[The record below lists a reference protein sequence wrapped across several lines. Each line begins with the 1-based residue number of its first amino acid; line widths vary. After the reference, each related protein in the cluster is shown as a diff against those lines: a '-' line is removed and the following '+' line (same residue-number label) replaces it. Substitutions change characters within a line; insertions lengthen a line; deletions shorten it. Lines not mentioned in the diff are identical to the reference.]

1 MPKKMRKKNSTAPKS
16 KGNSEQIERN
26 NNVAQV
32 LQYKPPVY
40 CENGAG
46 AYIDFMAFDPVKGA
60 MRRKTIKLNHI
71 KGIKARRD
79 YARESIK
86 RLTHQLSNGWNP
98 WVMNDSSD
106 LNLFEDALTR
116 YETHVEKML
125 SNGYF
130 RKETYNGYK
139 SNIKV
144 LREYAAKKNH
154 IYYLFQFNRKYCVD
168 FLDYIF
174 IDRNNGAQTRNNY
187 LNFLR
192 VFSGFLV
199 EKGLLKT
206 KPTEGI
212 APINRRLYTKER
224 ECIPPEVVG
233 KIAKYCMDRDPHFL
247 FACYLLYYCF
257 IRPVEMTRLLI
268 KHFNIQS
275 CTLTIPGSC
284 SKNKMTQTVTI
295 PKKVLLYGIS
305 IGVFS
310 APGTDHVFSIGLKP
324 GKEEIDTKLFRDHWA
339 KVRKALRLKPQ
350 WKFYSLKDTGITEM
364 CDNNMASIAVR
375 DQARH
380 SSLAI
385 TDIYTRHRA
394 KANKDIIDMDG
405 SL

>member
-1 MPKKMRKKNSTAPKS
+1 MRKNFNIAPKNA
-16 KGNSEQIERN
+16 GASERSERI
-26 NNVAQV
+26 NNVSKV
-32 LQYKPPVY
+32 LEYKPPVY
-40 CENGAG
+40 RENGAG
-46 AYIDFMAFDPVKGA
+46 AYIEFMSFDPGKGR

-71 KGIKARRD
+71 KGVKKRRE
-79 YARESIK
+79 YAREAIK
-86 RLTHQLSNGWNP
+86 RLTNRLSQGWCP
-98 WVMNDSSD
+98 WTMNDTSD
-106 LNLFEDALTR
+106 LQLFEDALSR

-125 SNGYF
+125 NNGYF

-144 LREYAAKKNH
+144 LREYIAKKQP
-154 IYYLFQFNRKYCVD
+154 IYYLFQFTRAFCVD

-192 VFSGFLV
+192 VFSGYLV
-199 EKGLLKT
+199 DKGLLPS

-212 APINRRLYTKER
+212 VPINRRLYTKER
-224 ECIPPEVVG
+224 ECIPTNIIG
-233 KIAKYCMDRDPHFL
+233 KIANYCAKRDPHFL

-257 IRPVEMTRLLI
+257 IRPVEMTRLRI
-268 KHFNIQS
+268 EDFNINE
-275 CTLTIPGSC
+275 CTVTIPGSA
-284 SKNKMTQTVTI
+284 SKNKLTQTVTI
-295 PKKVLLYGIS
+295 PKKVLLYGAS

-310 APGTDHVFSIGLKP
+310 APNKDYVFSVGLKP
-324 GKEEIDTKLFRDHWA
+324 GTEEINPKLFRDHWA
-339 KVRKALRLKPQ
+339 KVRKALRLKPE

-364 CDNNMASIAVR
+364 CDKNMASIAVR

-385 TDIYTRHRA
+385 TDIYTRHRT
-394 KANKDIIDMDG
+394 KANKAIVDLDG